1 MVLLISLF
9 EAHSFV
15 NTNIIYGHH
24 ILTKQEKTQFSADF
38 SKWKQTRG
46 SHFAMCEEIE
56 NILQKFAE
64 PSDKKGE
71 TAVTRRLK
79 MNVLD
84 SLDRALGRRL
94 YYDNYN

>member
-1 MVLLISLF
+1 
-9 EAHSFV
+9 
-15 NTNIIYGHH
+15 
-24 ILTKQEKTQFSADF
+24 
-38 SKWKQTRG
+38 
-46 SHFAMCEEIE
+46 MCEEIE

-94 YYDNYN
+94 YYDNYNW

>member
-38 SKWKQTRG
+38 SKWK
-46 SHFAMCEEIE
+46 
-56 NILQKFAE
+56 
-64 PSDKKGE
+64 
-71 TAVTRRLK
+71 
-79 MNVLD
+79 
-84 SLDRALGRRL
+84 
-94 YYDNYN
+94 